1 LPGTTKRMAMKT
13 SSAQNVM
20 LIFALAVCAF
30 AAFAL
35 HVNLTGLF

>member
-1 LPGTTKRMAMKT
+1 MN
-13 SSAQNVM
+13 SSTAQNVM

-35 HVNLTGLF
+35 HINLTGLF